1 MIKNKKKLKTL
12 IENVNQWAEDKGI
25 HSKGNC
31 FTQLMKTHEEVGE
44 LINAIY
50 HNNREETIDALGD
63 ILVTIINAV
72 WFTDFI
78 NINEV
83 IESSD
88 NHLVEPE
95 EDVFYN
101 VLFLDKHKTYLID
114 SYVKFEKEPDGYN
127 KDSFITDVYT
137 VVETLLEICY
147 VLDLDITDCL
157 EAAYNVISKR
167 SGKIVNGQFI
177 KDK

>member
-12 IENVNQWAEDKGI
+12 IENVNKWAEDKGI

-88 NHLVEPE
+88 NRLVEPE

-114 SYVKFEKEPDGYN
+114 SYVKFEKEPNGYT
-127 KDSFITDVYT
+127 KDYFITDVYT

-167 SGKIVNGQFI
+167 SGKIVNGTFI